1 MAAEPVRA
9 MRHRRGGCR
18 SAGRGRKMARKSRR
32 KRRRAKRG
40 RRQGFA
46 ASAERS
52 RCQSRRFQWLIMFM
66 VERD

>member
-1 MAAEPVRA
+1 
-9 MRHRRGGCR
+9 
-18 SAGRGRKMARKSRR
+18 MARKSRR

-40 RRQGFA
+40 RRQGCA